1 MASAAGTQTVR
12 VNSQQRWPD
21 AVLTVRVGDTVTFD
35 ASGTIT
41 MSADT
46 NDMAAP
52 AGSSRGR
59 SAPDAPVLQQLAGG
73 LIMRTDGYGPIFV
86 GNKRTITAPVGG
98 RIYLGVN
105 DDHLPDNTGEFVV
118 TVGVRGRTSR

>member
-1 MASAAGTQTVR
+1 MSGGAPAVASAAGTQTVR
-12 VNSQQRWPD
+12 VNSQQRWTD
-21 AVLTVRVGDTVTFD
+21 AVLTVRAGDIVTVD
-35 ASGTIT
+35 AS
-41 MSADT
+41 DT
-46 NDMAAP
+46 ASP
-52 AGSSRGR
+52 AGSNRGR
-59 SAPDAPVLQQLAGG
+59 SAPDAPVLNQLAGG
-73 LIMRTDGYGPIFV
+73 LIMRTDGYGPIFI